1 MRGENGFH
9 GRKQGGSQMLK
20 HEGKGERERERER
33 ERKIVVLLYLL
44 FLFSFFWFGIL
55 GGLDLFVLDWLG
67 EFERG

>member
-1 MRGENGFH
+1 
-9 GRKQGGSQMLK
+9 MLQ
-20 HEGKGERERERER
+20 HEEEGERD
-33 ERKIVVLLYLL
+33 RKIMVLLYLL